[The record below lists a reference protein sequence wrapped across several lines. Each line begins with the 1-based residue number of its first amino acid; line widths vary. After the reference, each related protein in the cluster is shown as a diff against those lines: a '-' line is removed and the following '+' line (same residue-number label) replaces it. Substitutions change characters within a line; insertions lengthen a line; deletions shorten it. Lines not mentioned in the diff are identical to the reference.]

1 MLMTVYTMIGFENGK
16 GKGLLGFSRA
26 FGVG

>member
-1 MLMTVYTMIGFENGK
+1 MLNTVYTANGFKCGK
-16 GKGLLGFSRA
+16 GMGLLGFSRA

>member
-1 MLMTVYTMIGFENGK
+1 MLKTVYTVIGFKTGK
-16 GKGLLGFSRA
+16 GMGLLGFSRV

>member
-1 MLMTVYTMIGFENGK
+1 MLKTVYNAVGVKNGK
-16 GKGLLGFSRA
+16 GMGLLGFSRA

>member
-1 MLMTVYTMIGFENGK
+1 MLKTVYTVIGFENGK
-16 GKGLLGFSRA
+16 GMGLLGFSRA

>member
-1 MLMTVYTMIGFENGK
+1 MLNTAFVAIRYKTGK
-16 GKGLLGFSRA
+16 SMGLLGLSRA

>member
-1 MLMTVYTMIGFENGK
+1 MLNTVHTVIGVKTGK
-16 GKGLLGFSRA
+16 GMGLLGFSRA

>member
-1 MLMTVYTMIGFENGK
+1 MLNTAFYGIRFKTGK
-16 GKGLLGFSRA
+16 GMGLLGLSRA

>member
-1 MLMTVYTMIGFENGK
+1 MLKTVFTVFGFEDGK
-16 GKGLLGFSRA
+16 SMGLLGFSRA

>member
-1 MLMTVYTMIGFENGK
+1 MLNTVYTAIGFENGK
-16 GKGLLGFSRA
+16 GRGLLGFSRA

>member
-1 MLMTVYTMIGFENGK
+1 MLGMVFYGIRFKNGK
-16 GKGLLGFSRA
+16 GIGLLGFSRA